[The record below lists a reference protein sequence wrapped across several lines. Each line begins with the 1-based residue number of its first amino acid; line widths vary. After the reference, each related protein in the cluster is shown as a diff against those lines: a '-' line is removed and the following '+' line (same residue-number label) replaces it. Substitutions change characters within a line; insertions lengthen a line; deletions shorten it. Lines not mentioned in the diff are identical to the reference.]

1 MTQEIDTGLKILT
14 DIKVVV
20 PVEIGMVMNSI
31 LNEIPNPGLEYGL
44 YLKGRWEPE
53 TGTVH
58 VGTEYY
64 IPKQTVTGVTI
75 EFDEGPPD
83 ESWNVAIHRH
93 PSGCRKFSG
102 TDERSINTEFL
113 ASLLFLPPW
122 DFPAAVVNVPLASG
136 VKLQVPATIKI
147 PQPFAAD
154 KVLSKNVKRRIQQ
167 RKVAPAPI
175 GFSRGRPT
183 AVGGTADRFGTGG
196 TTIKNPMAVVH
207 PAFRDLDRTASISD
221 RHAGD
226 SHMVDPLDDDD
237 GLGEDF
243 YQRTGIKI

>member
-64 IPKQTVTGVTI
+64 IPKQTVTNVTI
-75 EFDEGPPD
+75 EFDEGPPH

-122 DFPAAVVNVPLASG
+122 DFPAAVVNVPLATG
-136 VKLQVPATIKI
+136 VKLQVPATIEI

-154 KVLSKNVKRRIQQ
+154 KVLSKNIKRRIHQ
-167 RKVAPAPI
+167 RKVTPVTSYAHDKLAITNGIARQSGI
-175 GFSRGRPT
+175 GGVKIRNPLT
-183 AVGGTADRFGTGG
+183 A
-196 TTIKNPMAVVH
+196 VH
-207 PAFRDLDRTASISD
+207 PAFKDLDRDASISD